1 MPSMKQ
7 IRAMPQWVARSG
19 ASTLTVRAVDITQA
33 RERCAKIGMREP
45 SSIVIKTDPSGD
57 ARAAVKAFE
66 RWHCAA
72 CGLFAIHAIAP
83 SWAIDHG

>member
-45 SSIVIKTDPSGD
+45 SSIVIKTDPAGD
-57 ARAAVKAFE
+57 ARAAAEAFAALAL
-66 RWHCAA
+66 RGMRPVRNPCKCAEL
-72 CGLFAIHAIAP
+72 G
-83 SWAIDHG
+83 D